1 MKVKFLISEALNRV
15 RLLWVTPK
23 EDYLVIQKQLGFTPH
38 NLDYYTVA
46 LSHKSILS
54 KRERESKSNE
64 RLEYL
69 GDAVI
74 ETIVSDILYKRYRE
88 ANEGELTNMR
98 VKLVQRGTLN
108 RVAEKMNL
116 QKLIK
121 TSTMNKTHNFN
132 VNGNALEALMGAIY
146 LDKGFD
152 FSYYY
157 WEHHILKKYM
167 DMTVEL
173 NNDNDYKSK
182 LIEWCQKRHL
192 SIDYKVM
199 EETKDSDHNIIFKTE
214 VVINQK
220 HGGYGT
226 GYSKKESQ
234 QMASRIAYY
243 KLTED
248 KNFLKKEILNKNIST
263 EEKSSLN

>member
-1 MKVKFLISEALNRV
+1 MKVKFLINEALNRV
-15 RLLWVTPK
+15 RLLWVKPK
-23 EDYLVIQKQLGFTPH
+23 EEYLVIRKQLGFTPH
-38 NLDYYTVA
+38 NLEYYTVA

-54 KRERESKSNE
+54 KKERESKSNE

-74 ETIVSDILYKRYRE
+74 ETIVSDILYKRYKE

-108 RVAEKMNL
+108 RVAEKMGL

-121 TSTMNKTHNFN
+121 TSAINKTHNFN

-157 WEHHILKKYM
+157 WENHILKNFM
-167 DMTVEL
+167 DMSVEL
-173 NNDNDYKSK
+173 NSDHDYKSK
-182 LIEWCQKRHL
+182 LIEWCQKKHMR
-192 SIDYKVM
+192 IDYKVV
-199 EETKDSDHNIIFKTE
+199 EESKDNDHNIIFKTE
-214 VVINQK
+214 VIINNI
-220 HGGYGT
+220 HGGFGT

-234 QMASRIAYY
+234 QMASRITYY
-243 KLTED
+243 KVTED
-248 KNFLKKEILNKNIST
+248 KDFFSKKAHRETNSQN
-263 EEKSSLN
+263 

>member
-1 MKVKFLISEALNRV
+1 MKVKFLINEALNRF
-15 RLLWVTPK
+15 RLLWVKPK
-23 EDYLVIQKQLGFTPH
+23 EDYIVIQKQLGFTPH
-38 NLDYYTVA
+38 TLEYYTVA

-54 KRERESKSNE
+54 KKERESKSNE

-74 ETIVSDILYKRYRE
+74 ETIVSDILYKRYKE

-116 QKLIK
+116 QKLVK
-121 TSTMNKTHNFN
+121 SSALNKTHNFN

-146 LDKGFD
+146 LDKGFE

-157 WEHHILKKYM
+157 WEHYILKDYL
-167 DMTVEL
+167 DMSLEL
-173 NNDNDYKSK
+173 NSDHDYKSK

-192 SIDYKVM
+192 RIDYKVV
-199 EETKDSDHNIIFKTE
+199 EETKDDNHNIIFKTE
-214 VVINQK
+214 VTINHK

-243 KLTED
+243 KLTEEPEFQKEL
-248 KNFLKKEILNKNIST
+248 KNKKGQNT
-263 EEKSSLN
+263 EEG

>member
-1 MKVKFLISEALNRV
+1 MKVKFLINEVLNRV
-15 RLLWVTPK
+15 RLLWVSPK

-38 NLDYYTVA
+38 NIDYYTVA

-54 KRERESKSNE
+54 KKERESKSNE

-74 ETIVSDILYKRYRE
+74 ETIVSDILYKRYKD

-108 RVAEKMNL
+108 RVAEKMGL

-157 WEHHILKKYM
+157 WGNHILKNYM
-167 DMTVEL
+167 DMSLEL
-173 NNDNDYKSK
+173 NSDHDYKSK

-192 SIDYKVM
+192 RIDYKVV
-199 EETKDSDHNIIFKTE
+199 EESKDSDHNIIFKTE
-214 VVINQK
+214 VVINNT
-220 HGGYGT
+220 HGGFGT

-248 KNFLKKEILNKNIST
+248 KNYLRKERQNRDS
-263 EEKSSLN
+263 EEDNSSSK

>member
-1 MKVKFLISEALNRV
+1 MKVKFLINEALNRV
-15 RLLWVTPK
+15 RLLWVSPK
-23 EDYLVIQKQLGFTPH
+23 EEYRVIQKQLGFTPH
-38 NLDYYTVA
+38 NIEYYTVA

-54 KRERESKSNE
+54 KKERESKSNE

-74 ETIVSDILYKRYRE
+74 ETIVSDILYKKYNE

-108 RVAEKMNL
+108 RVAEKMGL
-116 QKLIK
+116 EKIIK
-121 TSTMNKTHNFN
+121 TSNMNKTHNFN

-146 LDKGFD
+146 LDKGFE
-152 FSYYY
+152 FSYDY
-157 WEHHILKKYM
+157 WENHIMKNFM
-167 DMTVEL
+167 DISIEL
-173 NNDNDYKSK
+173 NNDHDYKSK

-192 SIDYKVM
+192 RIDYKVV

-214 VVINQK
+214 VKISNV
-220 HGGYGT
+220 HGGFGT

-234 QMASRIAYY
+234 QMASKIAYY
-243 KLTED
+243 K
-248 KNFLKKEILNKNIST
+248 IT
-263 EEKSSLN
+263 EEKDFIQKEKEKLKRSNSLEE